1 MGSRPN
7 VHKKLFFFILGVNV
21 GSPMKTTRKRKEK
34 LCERRT
40 ISFDADL
47 YALAHRRMQEEGET
61 MFSRYIQRLV
71 QRDTAMLRAERFQ
84 SARAAAALNEGKA
97 AAQPHTGPDV
107 ENATAA
113 GNILRPWQNSAGG
126 SSIRQTTIKYPKGG
140 RRKSST

>member
-7 VHKKLFFFILGVNV
+7 VHKKLFFFILGVKV
-21 GSPMKTTRKRKEK
+21 DSPMKTTRKRKEK

-47 YALAHRRMQEEGET
+47 YALAHRRMQEEGES

-71 QRDTAMLRAERFQ
+71 QRDTAALRAQ
-84 SARAAAALNEGKA
+84 NLQTARDLLALNEGKA

-113 GNILRPWQNSAGG
+113 GNILRPSQSLGGG
-126 SSIRQTTIKYPKGG
+126 SSIRPTTMKYPKGG
-140 RRKSST
+140 RRKLST